1 VIADVCNI
9 YLWFGVSCIASF
21 LHEFIITIF
30 IPGIATTKLTLQ
42 ELMHYSLLS
51 VQASRL
57 SVDLH
62 LEIDKIL
69 TKLIKQQAL
78 NTIDPKQSR

>member
-1 VIADVCNI
+1 V
-9 YLWFGVSCIASF
+9 LGCIGSF
-21 LHEFIITIF
+21 LHESSALF
-30 IPGIATTKLTLQ
+30 IPGIATNKLALQ
-42 ELMHYSLLS
+42 ELMCYSLLS

-57 SVDLH
+57 RVDLH
-62 LEIDKIL
+62 LQIDRIL